1 MTVLFNPVARHRL
14 ERAFG
19 NYPDIIRAWEQLQAL
34 VGGTAVN
41 SLGAAVSSLAEQ
53 VDSAEIAAGLQ
64 AQTALEQA
72 NQYSAAIQ
80 QDNDPTSQ
88 ISQLRA
94 EVGQLREMI
103 AALQERP

>member
-1 MTVLFNPVARHRL
+1 VTVLFNPVARHRL

-19 NYPDIIRAWEQLQAL
+19 NYPDIIRAWEQLQAI

-41 SLGAAVSSLAEQ
+41 SIGAAVAALATQ
-53 VDSAEIAAGLQ
+53 VDSAEIASFLQ
-64 AQTALEQA
+64 AKTALEQA
-72 NQYSAAIQ
+72 NQYSDDIH
-80 QDNDPTSQ
+80 QDNDVTAQ

>member
-1 MTVLFNPVARHRL
+1 MTTLFNPVARHRL
-14 ERAFG
+14 EKAFG

-34 VGGTAVN
+34 VGGTAAN
-41 SLGAAVSSLAEQ
+41 SINAAVTLLANQ
-53 VDSAEIAAGLQ
+53 VDSVETASFAQ
-64 AQTALEQA
+64 AKTALEQA
-72 NQYSAAIQ
+72 NQYSEAIQ